1 MSRITTNELAK
12 GLDALGKR
20 LDAFGE
26 RLGAEIRSV
35 REDLGKE
42 IRSVRQDLGAEI
54 QTNRRRSEVLNEELR
69 SEIRLVADGLQ
80 GHREETA
87 REFKAVRAELS
98 ETRAEF
104 RLWFSDL
111 DRRIRS

>member
-1 MSRITTNELAK
+1 M
-12 GLDALGKR
+12 
-20 LDAFGE
+20 
-26 RLGAEIRSV
+26 
-35 REDLGKE
+35 RE
-42 IRSVRQDLGAEI
+42 DLGAEI
-54 QTNRRRSEVLNEELR
+54 QGNRRRSEVLSEGLR
-69 SEIRLVADGLQ
+69 SEIRLVAEGLQ

-87 REFKAVRAELS
+87 REFKAVRVELA